1 MNSKRL
7 IIVDAKSKF
16 PIVVDMKNNTSAKYV
31 CDALEQI
38 IDWFGSPQT
47 LASDNGPPFNSYEM
61 KKFYGKYA
69 IKHITA
75 PPCHPAKGMLKE
87 QQVGQLVWTLKHQL
101 NNRPQ

>member
-1 MNSKRL
+1 MGARQLQDRVINML
-7 IIVDAKSKF
+7 HCGH
-16 PIVVDMKNNTSAKYV
+16 IVVDMKNNTSAKYV

-75 PPCHPAKGMLKE
+75 PPCHPASNG
-87 QQVGQLVWTLKHQL
+87 LVE
-101 NNRPQ
+101 